1 MDRRITVKG
10 IGHMSAKPDYVII
23 HLTIEET
30 NKKYDK
36 AVEDASDKINELS
49 ASLVNI
55 GFESDSLKTVD
66 FKVNIATGYKKNL
79 KVLMRLLKQDIP
91 VRTG

>member
-1 MDRRITVKG
+1 MRIAFPILGSAGVKS
-10 IGHMSAKPDYVII
+10 IS
-23 HLTIEET
+23 